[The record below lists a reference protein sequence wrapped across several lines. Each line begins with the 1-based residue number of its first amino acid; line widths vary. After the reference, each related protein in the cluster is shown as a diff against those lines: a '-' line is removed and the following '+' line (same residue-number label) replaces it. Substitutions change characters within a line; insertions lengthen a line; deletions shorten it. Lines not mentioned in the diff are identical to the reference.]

1 MRHKRQY
8 LEKVKY
14 IAIILVP
21 FMGIV
26 LNLKKATCVFN
37 HGMSYDLA
45 HATVN
50 VDVFALIR

>member
-1 MRHKRQY
+1 M
-8 LEKVKY
+8 
-14 IAIILVP
+14 ILVT

-26 LNLKKATCVFN
+26 LNLKRATCVFN

-45 HATVN
+45 HALVD